1 MDGWID
7 ADIVIVIYVHMYSRI
22 PCIHVRFT
30 HAHITGDMALEI
42 IREEEDDNL
51 AQDPAKPGMNVESNG
66 NELDAQ
72 LSDDYGTGNEQD
84 GLGAFTPDNT
94 IDADLPDP

>member
-30 HAHITGDMALEI
+30 HTHITGDMALEI

-72 LSDDYGTGNEQD
+72 LSDDNGTGNGND